1 MPSNMSITHQ
11 SGIGSR
17 IKQVTS
23 GVANLSVIESEEDD
37 EDQSPVD
44 ESDQTEQSQVKQ
56 LTTIGEG
63 SKETPGDEMRSR
75 VKLQSIATNILK

>member
-1 MPSNMSITHQ
+1 MSITQ

-23 GVANLSVIESEEDD
+23 GVADLSVIESEEDD

-44 ESDQTEQSQVKQ
+44 ESDQTEESRLNK

-63 SKETPGDEMRSR
+63 SKETPQDEFRSR
-75 VKLQSIATNILK
+75 VF

>member
-1 MPSNMSITHQ
+1 M
-11 SGIGSR
+11 
-17 IKQVTS
+17 TS
-23 GVANLSVIESEEDD
+23 GVADLSVIESEEDD

-44 ESDQTEQSQVKQ
+44 ESDQTEQSHIKQ

-75 VKLQSIATNILK
+75 VKLQSKALTIKSESFVSESISSNDS